1 MDRGD
6 LDTAI
11 LSLITEVS
19 SRVGEGYSAVLYGSA
34 ARGDWIP
41 GRSDVNLMLVVDD
54 PGPAALQKLT
64 PAVKAWHAQGLTSPL
79 VIGRSEWERAA
90 DVFPIEITDMKLAYR
105 VLHGADP
112 VGGVVVRPGDLR
124 RALESELR
132 GKLVRLR
139 QAYIRFGELEV
150 TLGGFATSSVPALLV
165 LLRCSNV
172 LLGRVPGDT
181 PKETIAALAAEL
193 GADAEEIVE
202 IASHRRDKEW
212 LCPPATFARY
222 LEAVRRAVD
231 LVDHFQRGDR

>member
-11 LSLITEVS
+11 LALITELG

-54 PGPAALQKLT
+54 PSPAALRTLT
-64 PAVKAWHAQGLTSPL
+64 PAVKAWHERGLTPPL
-79 VIGRSEWERAA
+79 VIGRSEWGRAA

-112 VGGVVVRPGDLR
+112 VGGIAVRPGDLR

-139 QAYIRFGELEV
+139 QAYIRFGDLEV

-165 LLRCSNV
+165 LLRSSNV
-172 LLGRVPGDT
+172 LLGRVPGET
-181 PKETIAALAAEL
+181 PKETISALATEL
-193 GADAEEIVE
+193 GADAEAIVE
-202 IASHRRDKEW
+202 IASHRRDREW

-231 LVDHFQRGDR
+231 LVDHFQRGDG